1 MTSNAYQIWLTYDGE
16 KEKFQFP
23 VHPEQ
28 INLKQG
34 SSNES
39 VDIVGL
45 GEVTIMQE
53 KPEAEVS
60 WSSFFPSIPFSG
72 MQVEKLIWPE
82 EIKFLLKT
90 WMGSKKPCHLI
101 VTNTKINLF
110 CTIERFDCNERGG
123 AIGELNYDITF
134 REYRQPTIRKVNLDK
149 KTQTATVSKTEE
161 RTDNTVA
168 PATYSVVQ
176 GDCLYNIAKRQLGNA
191 ERWPE
196 IASLNGIAS
205 PYTIY
210 PQQIL
215 KLPS

>member
-1 MTSNAYQIWLTYDGE
+1 MTSNAYQIWLTHNGE

-72 MQVEKLIWPE
+72 MQVETLTWPE

-110 CTIERFDCNERGG
+110 CTIEQFDCNERGG

-134 REYRQPTIRKVNLDK
+134 REYRHPTIRQVKLDK

-168 PATYSVVQ
+168 PATYSVVR
-176 GDCLYNIAKRQLGNA
+176 GDCLYNIAKKQLGNA
-191 ERWPE
+191 GRWPE
-196 IASLNGIAS
+196 IASLNGIKS